1 MQILEIK
8 IVNLQF
14 KWCFFN
20 SYFFVKLYCHSVALP
35 FEKDACSAAEF
46 GSNEVLYARRPT
58 ACWVHDVLKCCLC
71 RQLTMIW
78 NRASVCRCHR
88 SSIHTIR
95 LDSSTFHTYTL
106 SLSLSLSLSLNS
118 CIYHAGLLNTSTQTQ
133 CSVSLCGTWEL
144 LISHCLSCLRNTRA
158 LFLYVVFLRALK
170 EHVAALQR
178 TQENGGSLFCC
189 QACRQWP

>member
-1 MQILEIK
+1 MSFCIE
-8 IVNLQF
+8 
-14 KWCFFN
+14 
-20 SYFFVKLYCHSVALP
+20 ALS
-35 FEKDACSAAEF
+35 FEKDAFSAAEF

-58 ACWVHDVLKCCLC
+58 ACWVHDVLKCCLR

-95 LDSSTFHTYTL
+95 LDSSTFHTYTR
-106 SLSLSLSLSLNS
+106 SLSTAVFNTPDSSTLPHRLNAAFLS
-118 CIYHAGLLNTSTQTQ
+118 
-133 CSVSLCGTWEL
+133 GTWEL

-158 LFLYVVFLRALK
+158 LFLHVVFLRALK